1 MRVLLFHDVAGE
13 IGGAETY
20 AFRLLRTLNVQGHPA
35 RLVALSS
42 TPVEPRENTVVF
54 PEPSGKL
61 SRFLLKATF
70 NPGVFLRLLRE
81 IDSFKPEVLHVHH
94 NYKAFSAVLLAAALK
109 GVPVVQTVHDYGF
122 ICPTIWHVKPHGNVC
137 CERFGL
143 TCVQSGCISL
153 FDYFK
158 ELAYRPMKRLMD
170 KALVRIILCPS
181 KALME
186 CISAQGFNAI
196 FVPYFIDCQK
206 KAGVGPSSREKT
218 VLYVGGLTAQK
229 GVHVLLRAFALLLKK
244 IPKAKLTIAGEGS
257 FRGELESLSRELKI
271 ESKVRFEGRV
281 PNRLIGAQYSK
292 AGVVAVPSLWVEQ
305 FGLAGVEAM
314 SYAVPVVG
322 SDIGGIPEWLDD
334 GKTGFLTAPGDV
346 KGLSE
351 KLEKILSTPG
361 LGRKMGNA
369 GRKAALEKYCS
380 SEKHV
385 KRLLEAYK
393 SALTA

>member
-20 AFRLLRTLNVQGHPA
+20 AFRLLRALNVQGHPA

-42 TPVEPRENTVVF
+42 APVEPRENTVVF

-94 NYKAFSAVLLAAALK
+94 NYKAASAVLLAAALK

-170 KALVRIILCPS
+170 KALVRIIICPS

-196 FVPYFIDCQK
+196 FVPYFIDCPK

-271 ESKVRFEGRV
+271 DGNVKFEGRV
-281 PNRLIGAQYSK
+281 SNKKLYGFYQK
-292 AGVVAVPSLWVEQ
+292 ASVVAMPSIWVEQ
-305 FGLAGVEAM
+305 FGLVGVEAM
-314 SYAVPVVG
+314 SHGVPVVG
-322 SDIGGIPEWLDD
+322 SDIGGIPEWLED
-334 GKTGFLTAPGDV
+334 GKTGLLCRPGDAR
-346 KGLSE
+346 GLAE
-351 KLEKILSTPG
+351 KLEKILSNAA
-361 LGRKMGNA
+361 LARKMGKA
-369 GRKAALEKYCS
+369 GRKSALVKYCS
-380 SEKHV
+380 SGKHIA
-385 KRLLEAYK
+385 RLVEEYE
-393 SALTA
+393 SVQ